1 MIIGV
6 PKETKVDEYRVALV
20 PVGAEE
26 LVKHGHRVLVEK
38 GAGLGSGITDEEY
51 IKAGAK
57 LVNGIERI
65 YEEAN
70 MVLKVKE
77 PLPEEYTLLREG
89 QIVFTFFHFAA
100 SRPLTEAVLASKAVA
115 IAYETIRD
123 SRGGHPLLTPM
134 SEVAGR
140 MSIQQGA
147 KYLEKPMEGRGIL
160 LGGVPGVTPAEVVV
174 IGGGVVGTNA
184 AKVAAGLG
192 ARVTIMDINLDR
204 LRYLDDIMPKN
215 VMTLMSN
222 PQNIREKIKDADLLI
237 GAVLIEGARTPVL
250 ITREMVKTMKPASVI
265 VDVSIDQGGCVE
277 TSRPTTHTQPTFKVD
292 EVLHYC
298 VTNMPGAVGR
308 TSTYALTNA
317 SLPYVLEIA
326 DKGYEKASRDN
337 PAIKN
342 GINIIKGKITNR
354 AVAEVF
360 GLKYHDF

>member
-1 MIIGV
+1 MIIGI
-6 PKETKVDEYRVALV
+6 PKETKVDEYRVALI

-26 LVKHGHRVLVEK
+26 LVKHGHRVLIER

-51 IKAGAK
+51 IKAGAQIA
-57 LVNGIERI
+57 NGIEEV
-65 YEEAN
+65 YEKAD

-77 PLPEEYTLLREG
+77 PLPEEYPLLREG

-100 SRPLTEAVLASKAVA
+100 SRGLTDAVVGSRIVA

-123 SRGGHPLLTPM
+123 SKGGHPLLTPM

-160 LGGVPGVTPAEVVV
+160 LGGVPGVKPAEVVV

-215 VMTLMSN
+215 VITLMSN
-222 PQNIREKIKDADLLI
+222 AQNVRERLQEADLLI

-250 ITREMVKTMKPASVI
+250 ITTDMIKTMKPGAVI

-277 TSRPTTHTQPTFKVD
+277 TSRPTTHTQPTFKVY
-292 EVLHYC
+292 EILHYC

-317 SLPYVLEIA
+317 SLPYVLELA
-326 DKGYEKASRDN
+326 DKGYQRASSDN

-342 GINIIKGKITNR
+342 GINVVTGKITNK
-354 AVAEVF
+354 AVAESF
-360 GLKYHDF
+360 GLRHHEL